1 MEVLLAPQAASIG
14 SPELHD
20 LFSPLHAPVTEAP
33 SVAVEQAPVEPHPT
47 VEQTAEAA
55 QAPAPSPS
63 GCPAVIIEVFGPAAP
78 AACAV
83 AYCESGWNPLAVG
96 DHGDSKGYFQL
107 NTGWAGAYGP
117 YGWASWYGVAPEAL
131 FDGYTNSLVAK
142 AILDMRGHWSGPGGW
157 TCADRLG
164 IW

>member
-83 AYCESGWNPLAVG
+83 AYCESGWNPDATG
-96 DHGDSKGYFQL
+96 AEGEMSYFQVHPRWHPDATYDPRG
-107 NTGWAGAYGP
+107 NAQAAYRISNGGYDWSAWTCGWAAYQ
-117 YGWASWYGVAPEAL
+117 
-131 FDGYTNSLVAK
+131 
-142 AILDMRGHWSGPGGW
+142 
-157 TCADRLG
+157 
-164 IW
+164 